1 MVEEQWS
8 GVRGERRCLT
18 SQDKQERQ
26 RLDGSKKKKKKKN
39 ERKGSSYGLSGK
51 RAGLGLR
58 RPEFQLSVYPL
69 YELMMW

>member
-26 RLDGSKKKKKKKN
+26 RLDGSKKKKN

-58 RPEFQLSVYPL
+58 RPEF
-69 YELMMW
+69 

>member
-1 MVEEQWS
+1 MEV
-8 GVRGERRCLT
+8 
-18 SQDKQERQ
+18 
-26 RLDGSKKKKKKKN
+26 KKKKKKKN